1 MTRRICLL
9 VAVAIVAVAC
19 GGGRAVTEK
28 RMLEWGPILNLYLST
43 NYDGG
48 NSYPE
53 ALEELDPEFR
63 EGLKFEDGWGK
74 RFLYRRLRVD
84 KYNIISAGPDGEFG
98 NEDDVVLENGLLT
111 EPMSVYSRNPLD

>member
-1 MTRRICLL
+1 MTKRLCLVL
-9 VAVAIVAVAC
+9 AIAVVAVAC
-19 GGGRAVTEK
+19 GGGRAVSEK
-28 RMLEWGPILNLYLST
+28 RMLEWAPILNMYMGS
-43 NYDGG
+43 NFAGG

-63 EGLKFEDGWGK
+63 QGLKFEDGWGN

-84 KYNIISAGPDGEFG
+84 KYNIISAGADGEFG
-98 NEDDVVLENGLLT
+98 NEDDIVLENGLLT

>member
-1 MTRRICLL
+1 MTNRLFLIVPL
-9 VAVAIVAVAC
+9 AVFAIAC
-19 GGGRAVTEK
+19 GGGLAVTEK
-28 RMLEWGPILNLYLST
+28 RMLEWAPILNMYMGS
-43 NYDGG
+43 NFAGG

-63 EGLKFEDGWGK
+63 QGLKFEDGWGK
-74 RFLYRRLRVD
+74 RFLYRRLRGD

-111 EPMSVYSRNPLD
+111 EAMRVYSRNPLD